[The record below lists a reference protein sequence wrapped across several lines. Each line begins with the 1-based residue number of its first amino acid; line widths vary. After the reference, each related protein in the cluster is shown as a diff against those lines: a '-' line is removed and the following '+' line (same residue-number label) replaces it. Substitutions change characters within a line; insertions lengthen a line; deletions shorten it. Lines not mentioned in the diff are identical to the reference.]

1 MPIKK
6 SEKKEENITT
16 DNKPKKVI
24 ISKKA
29 KVVDSSSGKEDT
41 QATAV
46 IKKVIKKKVKKKIII
61 KEKSEDNK
69 SETPKTVIKESPK
82 ENFKERER
90 DGSKEKKY
98 SRSRDR
104 ESNNR
109 ENREGRTRTS
119 FREREDKENR
129 ESKPFGRYSKPN
141 FKESSQAPA
150 SEDNSYSKGGGR
162 ADSGRR
168 DFKKRDYDK
177 KNSIKDAKAEAALRQ
192 ENKIFNKMQAKKLQQ
207 EQRLASVEKE
217 INIMETI
224 TVGDLAKKMNLRASD
239 IISKLM
245 AMGTMARVNDIIDSD
260 TATIIADDF
269 GCKVNVISLQEE
281 ATIEIKEDREEDLKP
296 RPPVVTIMGHVD
308 HGKTS
313 LLDAIRHSN
322 ITAKESGGI
331 TQNIGAYKVKIPSGE
346 IAFIDTPGHA
356 AFTMMRARGAKST
369 DIVILV
375 VASDDGVM
383 PQTLEALNHAKEANV
398 PIIVAVNKMDLP
410 NASMDKV
417 KASLSE
423 YGLTPEE
430 WGGDTQYIG
439 VSALQKTGINELL
452 EAIIL
457 QAEMLELKA
466 NPNREAIG
474 IVLEASLD
482 QGRGPVGTVLV
493 QNGTLKI
500 GDYFVCGLSVGKV
513 RAMVN
518 DLGKR
523 VNEALPSTP
532 VEVLGFEKTP
542 EAGESFNVMLDEKEA
557 KAIADKR
564 VQLKQQEALK
574 ANVKVTLENLYEK
587 IASESMKEFKV
598 IIKADVQGSAEA
610 LKDALNKIQS
620 DKIRFVSIYSAS
632 GAVTESD
639 VNLAHAS
646 NAIIIAYRVRPS
658 AKAKEL
664 SEKLSIPIERYDII
678 YEAIESIQNAMKG
691 SLERIKK
698 EVDIGVVEVR
708 DVFHIPKVGTIAG
721 CYVTSGKIERNAGVR
736 VVRDDVLI
744 YTSKISSLRRIKD
757 DVKEVASGYECGASI
772 ENFNDI
778 KKGDILEIFKIEEIA
793 QEL

>member
-1 MPIKK
+1 MSQKNENN
-6 SEKKEENITT
+6 EKNINQENSIA
-16 DNKPKKVI
+16 DNKPKVI
-24 ISKKA
+24 IKKNNN
-29 KVVDSSSGKEDT
+29 SSNNEDNNS
-41 QATAV
+41 TAAV
-46 IKKVIKKKVKKKIII
+46 KKVKKVIVKRKIII
-61 KEKSEDNK
+61 HNKPEKQEESKDTAITQERKNFNKFKDNNRDFNKNYNKEFNK
-69 SETPKTVIKESPK
+69 DSNKESNKDFSNKDFSNKDFSNKDFNKDNLKHQQYKNVQIPPAAV
-82 ENFKERER
+82 EDVSFKK
-90 DGSKEKKY
+90 DTKK
-98 SRSRDR
+98 
-104 ESNNR
+104 
-109 ENREGRTRTS
+109 
-119 FREREDKENR
+119 
-129 ESKPFGRYSKPN
+129 
-141 FKESSQAPA
+141 
-150 SEDNSYSKGGGR
+150 DN
-162 ADSGRR
+162 
-168 DFKKRDYDK
+168 KKRDYEKKEKEYDK
-177 KNSIKDAKAEAALRQ
+177 KSSQKDSKAEAAQRQ
-192 ENKIFNKMQAKKLQQ
+192 ENKILNKMQAKKLQQ

-217 INIMETI
+217 ISIMETI

-245 AMGTMARVNDIIDSD
+245 GMGTMARVNDIIDSD

-281 ATIEIKEDREEDLKP
+281 ATIEIKEDKPEDLKS

-322 ITAKESGGI
+322 ITSKESGGI

-417 KASLSE
+417 KAALSE
-423 YGLTPEE
+423 HGLTPEE

-439 VSALQKTGINELL
+439 VSALTKQGINDLL

-518 DLGKR
+518 DLGQR
-523 VNEALPSTP
+523 VTKALPSTP

-564 VQLKQQEALK
+564 IQLKQQEALK

-587 IASESMKEFKV
+587 IASDAMKEFKV

-610 LKDALNKIQS
+610 LRDALNKIQS

-658 AKAKEL
+658 GKAREL
-664 SEKLSIPIERYDII
+664 AEKLAIPIERYDII

-691 SLERIKK
+691 SLERLKK
-698 EVDIGVVEVR
+698 EVDIGTVEVR
-708 DVFHIPKVGTIAG
+708 DVFHVPKVGTIAG

-736 VVRDDVLI
+736 VMRDNVLI

-778 KKGDILEIFKIEEIA
+778 KKGDVLEIFKVEEIA

>member
-1 MPIKK
+1 MSQKNETN
-6 SEKKEENITT
+6 EKNLNQESSAV
-16 DNKPKKVI
+16 DNKPKVI
-24 ISKKA
+24 IKKNNNSSNNNNDDNQA
-29 KVVDSSSGKEDT
+29 AAAVKKV
-41 QATAV
+41 
-46 IKKVIKKKVKKKIII
+46 KKVIVKKKIII
-61 KEKSEDNK
+61 HNKQEKPDAHKQDN
-69 SETPKTVIKESPK
+69 SSNNTDR
-82 ENFKERER
+82 NFSKDTER
-90 DGSKEKKY
+90 DGKDNKNY
-98 SRSRDR
+98 SHGG
-104 ESNNR
+104 NR
-109 ENREGRTRTS
+109 ENREHKANKSYKDTQISAPPVEDVSS
-119 FREREDKENR
+119 FK
-129 ESKPFGRYSKPN
+129 K
-141 FKESSQAPA
+141 
-150 SEDNSYSKGGGR
+150 DNKK
-162 ADSGRR
+162 DN
-168 DFKKRDYDK
+168 KKRDYEKKEKEYDK
-177 KNSIKDAKAEAALRQ
+177 KSSQKDSKAEAAQRQ
-192 ENKIFNKMQAKKLQQ
+192 ENKIFNKLQAKKRQQ

-217 INIMETI
+217 ISIMETI

-245 AMGTMARVNDIIDSD
+245 GMGTMARVNDIIDSD

-281 ATIEIKEDREEDLKP
+281 ATIEIKEDREEDLRP

-322 ITAKESGGI
+322 ITSKESGGI

-383 PQTLEALNHAKEANV
+383 PQTVEALNHAKEANV

-410 NASMDKV
+410 NATMDKV

-439 VSALQKTGINELL
+439 VSALTKQGINDLL

-482 QGRGPVGTVLV
+482 PGRGPVGTVLV

-518 DLGKR
+518 DLGQR
-523 VNEALPSTP
+523 VTKALPSTP

-610 LKDALNKIQS
+610 LRDALNKIQS

-658 AKAKEL
+658 GKAREL
-664 SEKLSIPIERYDII
+664 AEKLGIPIERYDII
-678 YEAIESIQNAMKG
+678 YEAIEAIQDAMKG
-691 SLERIKK
+691 SLERLKK
-698 EVDIGVVEVR
+698 EVDIGTVEVR
-708 DVFHIPKVGTIAG
+708 DVFHVPKVGTIAG

-736 VVRDDVLI
+736 VMRDNVLI

-757 DVKEVASGYECGASI
+757 DVKEVATGYECGASI

-778 KKGDILEIFKIEEIA
+778 KKGDLLEIFKIEEIA
-793 QEL
+793 QDL

>member
-1 MPIKK
+1 MSQKNENN
-6 SEKKEENITT
+6 EKNLNQESSQA
-16 DNKPKKVI
+16 DNKPKVI
-24 ISKKA
+24 IKKA
-29 KVVDSSSGKEDT
+29 NNNSSNNDDS
-41 QATAV
+41 QATAAV
-46 IKKVIKKKVKKKIII
+46 KKVKKVIVKKKIII
-61 KEKSEDNK
+61 HNK
-69 SETPKTVIKESPK
+69 SDKQEVQKQDNNS
-82 ENFKERER
+82 ENAAKNFN
-90 DGSKEKKY
+90 
-98 SRSRDR
+98 SRDNRDNR
-104 ESNNR
+104 ENKNKNYSHGSREHKDFNNNR
-109 ENREGRTRTS
+109 EAKDNKLQQITPPADDVSS
-119 FREREDKENR
+119 FK
-129 ESKPFGRYSKPN
+129 K
-141 FKESSQAPA
+141 
-150 SEDNSYSKGGGR
+150 DNKK
-162 ADSGRR
+162 DN
-168 DFKKRDYDK
+168 KKRDYEKKDKEYDK
-177 KNSIKDAKAEAALRQ
+177 KSSQKDSKAEAAQRQ
-192 ENKIFNKMQAKKLQQ
+192 ENKIFNKMQAKKRQQ

-217 INIMETI
+217 ISIMETI

-245 AMGTMARVNDIIDSD
+245 GMGTMARVNDIIDSD

-269 GCKVNVISLQEE
+269 GCKVNVVSLQEE
-281 ATIEIKEDREEDLKP
+281 ATIEVKADKEEDLKP

-322 ITAKESGGI
+322 ITSKESGGI

-383 PQTLEALNHAKEANV
+383 PQTIEALNHAKEANV

-439 VSALQKTGINELL
+439 VSALTKQGINELL

-518 DLGKR
+518 DLGQR
-523 VNEALPSTP
+523 VTKALPSTP

-542 EAGESFNVMLDEKEA
+542 EAGEAFNVMLDEKEA

-587 IASESMKEFKV
+587 IASDAMKEFKV

-610 LKDALNKIQS
+610 LRDALNKIQS

-658 AKAKEL
+658 AKAREL
-664 SEKLSIPIERYDII
+664 AEKLGIPIERYDII
-678 YEAIESIQNAMKG
+678 YEAIEAIQNAMKG

-698 EVDIGVVEVR
+698 EVDIGTVEVR
-708 DVFHIPKVGTIAG
+708 DVFHVPKVGTIAG
-721 CYVTSGKIERNAGVR
+721 CYVTSGKIERNASVR
-736 VVRDDVLI
+736 VMRDNVLI
-744 YTSKISSLRRIKD
+744 YTSKISSLRRVKD
-757 DVKEVASGYECGASI
+757 DVKEVATGYECGASI

-793 QEL
+793 QDL

>member
-1 MPIKK
+1 MSQKNENN
-6 SEKKEENITT
+6 EKNLNQESSQA
-16 DNKPKKVI
+16 DNKPKI
-24 ISKKA
+24 IVKKA
-29 KVVDSSSGKEDT
+29 NNNSSNNDDS
-41 QATAV
+41 QATAAV
-46 IKKVIKKKVKKKIII
+46 KKVKKVIVKKKIII
-61 KEKSEDNK
+61 HNK
-69 SETPKTVIKESPK
+69 SDKQEVQKQDNNS
-82 ENFKERER
+82 ENVAKNFNR
-90 DGSKEKKY
+90 DSN
-98 SRSRDR
+98 SRDNRDNR
-104 ESNNR
+104 ENKNKNYSHGNREHKDFNNNR
-109 ENREGRTRTS
+109 ETKDNKLQQIAPPADDVSS
-119 FREREDKENR
+119 FK
-129 ESKPFGRYSKPN
+129 K
-141 FKESSQAPA
+141 
-150 SEDNSYSKGGGR
+150 DNKK
-162 ADSGRR
+162 DN
-168 DFKKRDYDK
+168 KKRDYEKKEKEYDK
-177 KNSIKDAKAEAALRQ
+177 KSSQKDSKAEAAQRQ
-192 ENKIFNKMQAKKLQQ
+192 ENKIFNKMQAKKRQQ

-217 INIMETI
+217 ISIMETI

-245 AMGTMARVNDIIDSD
+245 GMGTMARVNDIIDSD

-269 GCKVNVISLQEE
+269 GCKVNVVSLQEE
-281 ATIEIKEDREEDLKP
+281 ATIDVKADKEEDLKP

-322 ITAKESGGI
+322 ITSKESGGI

-383 PQTLEALNHAKEANV
+383 PQTIEALNHAKEANV

-417 KASLSE
+417 KAALSE

-439 VSALQKTGINELL
+439 VSALTKQGINELL

-518 DLGKR
+518 DLGQR
-523 VNEALPSTP
+523 VTKALPSTP

-587 IASESMKEFKV
+587 IASDAMKEFKV

-610 LKDALNKIQS
+610 LRDALNKIQS

-658 AKAKEL
+658 AKAREL
-664 SEKLSIPIERYDII
+664 AEKLGIPIERYDII
-678 YEAIESIQNAMKG
+678 YEAIEAIQNAMKG

-698 EVDIGVVEVR
+698 EVDIGTVEVR
-708 DVFHIPKVGTIAG
+708 LDKEEHLLRLFYAESVSKRVAFLTLAHPQNSVALFHQDWSNLHSSTRASTPRIRVSIAF
-721 CYVTSGKIERNAGVR
+721 
-736 VVRDDVLI
+736 
-744 YTSKISSLRRIKD
+744 
-757 DVKEVASGYECGASI
+757 
-772 ENFNDI
+772 NFNNRLHHWLPI
-778 KKGDILEIFKIEEIA
+778 KLLCFCVIL
-793 QEL
+793 

>member
-1 MPIKK
+1 
-6 SEKKEENITT
+6 
-16 DNKPKKVI
+16 
-24 ISKKA
+24 
-29 KVVDSSSGKEDT
+29 
-41 QATAV
+41 
-46 IKKVIKKKVKKKIII
+46 
-61 KEKSEDNK
+61 
-69 SETPKTVIKESPK
+69 
-82 ENFKERER
+82 
-90 DGSKEKKY
+90 
-98 SRSRDR
+98 
-104 ESNNR
+104 
-109 ENREGRTRTS
+109 
-119 FREREDKENR
+119 
-129 ESKPFGRYSKPN
+129 
-141 FKESSQAPA
+141 
-150 SEDNSYSKGGGR
+150 
-162 ADSGRR
+162 
-168 DFKKRDYDK
+168 
-177 KNSIKDAKAEAALRQ
+177 
-192 ENKIFNKMQAKKLQQ
+192 
-207 EQRLASVEKE
+207 
-217 INIMETI
+217 
-224 TVGDLAKKMNLRASD
+224 
-239 IISKLM
+239 
-245 AMGTMARVNDIIDSD
+245 
-260 TATIIADDF
+260 
-269 GCKVNVISLQEE
+269 
-281 ATIEIKEDREEDLKP
+281 
-296 RPPVVTIMGHVD
+296 MGHVD

-322 ITAKESGGI
+322 ITSKESGGI

-383 PQTLEALNHAKEANV
+383 PQTVEALNHAKEANV

-410 NASMDKV
+410 NATMDKV
-417 KASLSE
+417 KAALSE

-439 VSALQKTGINELL
+439 VSALTKQGINDLL

-482 QGRGPVGTVLV
+482 PGRGPVGTVLV

-518 DLGKR
+518 DLGQR
-523 VNEALPSTP
+523 VTKALPSTP

-542 EAGESFNVMLDEKEA
+542 EAGESFNVMSDEKEA

-587 IASESMKEFKV
+587 IASDAMKEFKV

-610 LKDALNKIQS
+610 LRDALNKIQS

-658 AKAKEL
+658 AKAREL
-664 SEKLSIPIERYDII
+664 AEKIGIPIERYDII

-691 SLERIKK
+691 SLERLKK
-698 EVDIGVVEVR
+698 EVDIGTVEVR
-708 DVFHIPKVGTIAG
+708 DVFHVPKVGTIAG

-736 VVRDDVLI
+736 VMRDNVLV

-757 DVKEVASGYECGASI
+757 DVKEVATGYECGASI

-778 KKGDILEIFKIEEIA
+778 KKGDVLVIFKIEEIV

>member
-1 MPIKK
+1 MSQKNENN
-6 SEKKEENITT
+6 EKNLNQESSAA
-16 DNKPKKVI
+16 DNKPKVI
-24 ISKKA
+24 IKKNNA
-29 KVVDSSSGKEDT
+29 SNNNNDDNQAAAAVKKV
-41 QATAV
+41 
-46 IKKVIKKKVKKKIII
+46 KKVIVKKKIII
-61 KEKSEDNK
+61 HNKSDKPDAQKQDNNNNNNTPEKNNIAKENRETRDNK
-69 SETPKTVIKESPK
+69 ESK
-82 ENFKERER
+82 NKN
-90 DGSKEKKY
+90 Y
-98 SRSRDR
+98 SH
-104 ESNNR
+104 NR
-109 ENREGRTRTS
+109 ENRD
-119 FREREDKENR
+119 FKENKSYKDSSPM
-129 ESKPFGRYSKPN
+129 EAPVEDVSS
-141 FKESSQAPA
+141 FKK
-150 SEDNSYSKGGGR
+150 DN
-162 ADSGRR
+162 
-168 DFKKRDYDK
+168 KKRDYEKKDKEYDK
-177 KNSIKDAKAEAALRQ
+177 KSSQKDSKAEAAQRQ
-192 ENKIFNKMQAKKLQQ
+192 ENKIFNKLQAKKRQQ

-217 INIMETI
+217 ISIMETI

-245 AMGTMARVNDIIDSD
+245 GMGTMARVNDIIDSD

-281 ATIEIKEDREEDLKP
+281 ATIEVKEDREEDLKP

-322 ITAKESGGI
+322 ITSKESGGI

-383 PQTLEALNHAKEANV
+383 PQTVEALNHAKEANV

-417 KASLSE
+417 KAALSE

-439 VSALQKTGINELL
+439 VSALTKQGINDLL

-482 QGRGPVGTVLV
+482 PGRGPVGTVLV

-518 DLGKR
+518 DLGQR
-523 VNEALPSTP
+523 VTKALPSTP
-532 VEVLGFEKTP
+532 IEVLGFEKTP

-587 IASESMKEFKV
+587 IASDAMKEFKV

-610 LKDALNKIQS
+610 LRDALNKIQS

-658 AKAKEL
+658 GKAREL
-664 SEKLSIPIERYDII
+664 AEKLGIPIERYDII
-678 YEAIESIQNAMKG
+678 YEAIEAIQNAMKG
-691 SLERIKK
+691 SLERLKK
-698 EVDIGVVEVR
+698 EVDIGTVEVR
-708 DVFHIPKVGTIAG
+708 DVFHVPKVGTIAG
-721 CYVTSGKIERNAGVR
+721 CYVTNGKIERNAGVR
-736 VVRDDVLI
+736 VMRDNVLI
-744 YTSKISSLRRIKD
+744 YTK
-757 DVKEVASGYECGASI
+757 
-772 ENFNDI
+772 
-778 KKGDILEIFKIEEIA
+778 
-793 QEL
+793 

>member
-1 MPIKK
+1 MSQIENNEKNNNAPKLIINKK
-6 SEKKEENITT
+6 NQT
-16 DNKPKKVI
+16 
-24 ISKKA
+24 
-29 KVVDSSSGKEDT
+29 VDATNSSSS
-41 QATAV
+41 QATV
-46 IKKVIKKKVKKKIII
+46 VKKHVVKKVIKKKIVIP
-61 KEKSEDNK
+61 NK
-69 SETPKTVIKESPK
+69 TTSIEVNK
-82 ENFKERER
+82 REEGGKLFQKDR
-90 DGSKEKKY
+90 LS
-98 SRSRDR
+98 SNNSVSRDKIKFPNKDPKVHFNKDTQSR
-104 ESNNR
+104 VPSADVSFSKNNTT
-109 ENREGRTRTS
+109 N
-119 FREREDKENR
+119 K
-129 ESKPFGRYSKPN
+129 
-141 FKESSQAPA
+141 
-150 SEDNSYSKGGGR
+150 
-162 ADSGRR
+162 R
-168 DFKKRDYDK
+168 DTNKDKKRDYDK
-177 KNSIKDAKAEAALRQ
+177 KNSIKDSKAEEALKQ
-192 ENKIFNKMQAKKLQQ
+192 ENKIFNKMQDKKRQQ

-217 INIMETI
+217 ISIVETI

-245 AMGTMARVNDIIDSD
+245 SMGTMARVNDIIDSD

-281 ATIEIKEDREEDLKP
+281 ATIEIKEDKEEDLLP

-313 LLDAIRHSN
+313 LLDAIRKSN
-322 ITAKESGGI
+322 VTAKESGGI

-375 VASDDGVM
+375 VACDDGVM

-423 YGLTPEE
+423 HGLTPEE

-439 VSALQKTGINELL
+439 VSALTKLGINDLL

-457 QAEMLELKA
+457 QAEIMELKA
-466 NPNREAIG
+466 NPNREAHG

-493 QNGTLKI
+493 QNGTLKV

-518 DLGKR
+518 DLGQR
-523 VNEALPSTP
+523 VTKALPSTP

-542 EAGESFNVMLDEKEA
+542 EAGEAFNVMLDEKEA

-587 IASESMKEFKV
+587 IASEAMQEFKV

-610 LKDALNKIQS
+610 LRDALGKIQS

-632 GAVTESD
+632 GAVSESD

-664 SEKLSIPIERYDII
+664 ADKLDIPIERYDII
-678 YEAIESIQNAMKG
+678 YEAIESIQKAMKG

-698 EVDIGVVEVR
+698 EVDIGTVEVR
-708 DVFHIPKVGTIAG
+708 EVVNVPKVGTIAG
-721 CYVTSGKIERNAGVR
+721 CYVTSGKIERNANVR
-736 VVRDDVLI
+736 VMRDNVLI
-744 YTSKISSLRRIKD
+744 YTSKISSLRRFKD

-772 ENFNDI
+772 ENFNDV
-778 KKGDILEIFKIEEIA
+778 KKGDLLEIFKIEEID

>member
-1 MPIKK
+1 MSQKNENN
-6 SEKKEENITT
+6 EKNLNQESSQA
-16 DNKPKKVI
+16 DNKPKVI
-24 ISKKA
+24 IKKA
-29 KVVDSSSGKEDT
+29 NNNSSNNDDS
-41 QATAV
+41 QATAAV
-46 IKKVIKKKVKKKIII
+46 KKVKKVIVKKKIII
-61 KEKSEDNK
+61 HNK
-69 SETPKTVIKESPK
+69 SDKQEVQKQDNNS
-82 ENFKERER
+82 ENAAKNFN
-90 DGSKEKKY
+90 
-98 SRSRDR
+98 SRDNRDNR
-104 ESNNR
+104 ENKNKNYSHGGREHKDFNNNR
-109 ENREGRTRTS
+109 EAKDNKLQQITPPADDVSS
-119 FREREDKENR
+119 FK
-129 ESKPFGRYSKPN
+129 K
-141 FKESSQAPA
+141 
-150 SEDNSYSKGGGR
+150 DNKK
-162 ADSGRR
+162 DN
-168 DFKKRDYDK
+168 KKRDYEKKDKEYDK
-177 KNSIKDAKAEAALRQ
+177 KSSQKDSKAEAAQRQ
-192 ENKIFNKMQAKKLQQ
+192 ENKIFNKMQAKKRQQ

-217 INIMETI
+217 ISIMETI

-245 AMGTMARVNDIIDSD
+245 GMGTMARVNDIIDSD

-269 GCKVNVISLQEE
+269 GCKVNVVSLQEE
-281 ATIEIKEDREEDLKP
+281 ATIEVKADKEEDLKP

-322 ITAKESGGI
+322 ITSKESGGI

-383 PQTLEALNHAKEANV
+383 PQTIEALNHAKEANV

-439 VSALQKTGINELL
+439 VSALTKQGINELL

-518 DLGKR
+518 DLGQR
-523 VNEALPSTP
+523 VTKALPSTP

-542 EAGESFNVMLDEKEA
+542 EAGEAFNVMLDEKEA

-587 IASESMKEFKV
+587 IASDAMKEFKV

-610 LKDALNKIQS
+610 LRDALNKIQS

-658 AKAKEL
+658 AKAREL
-664 SEKLSIPIERYDII
+664 AEKLGIPIERYDII
-678 YEAIESIQNAMKG
+678 YEAIEAIQNAMKG

-698 EVDIGVVEVR
+698 EVDIGTVEVR
-708 DVFHIPKVGTIAG
+708 DVFHVPKVGTIAG
-721 CYVTSGKIERNAGVR
+721 CYVTSGKIERNASVR
-736 VVRDDVLI
+736 VMRDNVLI
-744 YTSKISSLRRIKD
+744 YTSKISSLRRVKD
-757 DVKEVASGYECGASI
+757 DVKEVATGYECGASI

-793 QEL
+793 QDL

>member
-1 MPIKK
+1 MSQKNENN
-6 SEKKEENITT
+6 EKNLNQESSQA
-16 DNKPKKVI
+16 DNKPKI
-24 ISKKA
+24 IVKKA
-29 KVVDSSSGKEDT
+29 NNNSSNNDDS
-41 QATAV
+41 QATAAV
-46 IKKVIKKKVKKKIII
+46 KKVKKVIVKKKIII
-61 KEKSEDNK
+61 HNK
-69 SETPKTVIKESPK
+69 SDKQEVQKQDNNS
-82 ENFKERER
+82 ENVAKNFNR
-90 DGSKEKKY
+90 DSN
-98 SRSRDR
+98 SRDNRDNR
-104 ESNNR
+104 ENKNKNYSHGNREHKDFNNNR
-109 ENREGRTRTS
+109 ENKDNKLQQIAPPADDVSS
-119 FREREDKENR
+119 FK
-129 ESKPFGRYSKPN
+129 K
-141 FKESSQAPA
+141 
-150 SEDNSYSKGGGR
+150 DNKK
-162 ADSGRR
+162 DN
-168 DFKKRDYDK
+168 KKRDYEKKEKEYDK
-177 KNSIKDAKAEAALRQ
+177 KSSQKDSKAEVAQRQ
-192 ENKIFNKMQAKKLQQ
+192 ENKIFNKMQAKKRQQ

-217 INIMETI
+217 ISIMETI

-245 AMGTMARVNDIIDSD
+245 GMGTMARVNDIIDSD

-269 GCKVNVISLQEE
+269 GCKVNVVSLQEE
-281 ATIEIKEDREEDLKP
+281 ATIEVKADKEEDLKP

-322 ITAKESGGI
+322 ITSKESGGI

-383 PQTLEALNHAKEANV
+383 PQTIEALNHAKEANV

-417 KASLSE
+417 KAALSE

-439 VSALQKTGINELL
+439 VSALTKQGINELL

-474 IVLEASLD
+474 IEASLD

-518 DLGKR
+518 DLGQR
-523 VNEALPSTP
+523 VTKALPSTP

-587 IASESMKEFKV
+587 IASDAMKEFKV

-610 LKDALNKIQS
+610 LRDALNKIQS

-658 AKAKEL
+658 AKAREL
-664 SEKLSIPIERYDII
+664 AEKLGIPIERYDII
-678 YEAIESIQNAMKG
+678 YEAIEAIQNAMKG

-698 EVDIGVVEVR
+698 EVDIGTVEVR
-708 DVFHIPKVGTIAG
+708 DVFHVPKVGTIAG
-721 CYVTSGKIERNAGVR
+721 CYVTNGKIERNAGVR
-736 VVRDDVLI
+736 VMRDNVLI

-757 DVKEVASGYECGASI
+757 DVKEVANGYECGASI

-778 KKGDILEIFKIEEIA
+778 KKGDVLEIFKIEEIA
-793 QEL
+793 QDL

>member
-1 MPIKK
+1 
-6 SEKKEENITT
+6 
-16 DNKPKKVI
+16 
-24 ISKKA
+24 
-29 KVVDSSSGKEDT
+29 
-41 QATAV
+41 
-46 IKKVIKKKVKKKIII
+46 
-61 KEKSEDNK
+61 
-69 SETPKTVIKESPK
+69 
-82 ENFKERER
+82 
-90 DGSKEKKY
+90 
-98 SRSRDR
+98 
-104 ESNNR
+104 
-109 ENREGRTRTS
+109 
-119 FREREDKENR
+119 
-129 ESKPFGRYSKPN
+129 
-141 FKESSQAPA
+141 
-150 SEDNSYSKGGGR
+150 
-162 ADSGRR
+162 
-168 DFKKRDYDK
+168 
-177 KNSIKDAKAEAALRQ
+177 
-192 ENKIFNKMQAKKLQQ
+192 
-207 EQRLASVEKE
+207 
-217 INIMETI
+217 
-224 TVGDLAKKMNLRASD
+224 
-239 IISKLM
+239 
-245 AMGTMARVNDIIDSD
+245 
-260 TATIIADDF
+260 
-269 GCKVNVISLQEE
+269 
-281 ATIEIKEDREEDLKP
+281 
-296 RPPVVTIMGHVD
+296 
-308 HGKTS
+308 
-313 LLDAIRHSN
+313 
-322 ITAKESGGI
+322 
-331 TQNIGAYKVKIPSGE
+331 
-346 IAFIDTPGHA
+346 
-356 AFTMMRARGAKST
+356 MMRARGAKST

-417 KASLSE
+417 KAALSE

-439 VSALQKTGINELL
+439 VSALQKTGISELL

-474 IVLEASLD
+474 IVLEASLE

-632 GAVTESD
+632 GAVSESD

-721 CYVTSGKIERNAGVR
+721 CYVTSGKIERNSGVR
-736 VVRDDVLI
+736 VLRDDVLI

>member
-1 MPIKK
+1 MSQKNENN
-6 SEKKEENITT
+6 EKNLNQESSQA
-16 DNKPKKVI
+16 DNKPKVI
-24 ISKKA
+24 IKKA
-29 KVVDSSSGKEDT
+29 NNNSSNNDDS
-41 QATAV
+41 QATAAV
-46 IKKVIKKKVKKKIII
+46 KKVKKVIVKKKIII
-61 KEKSEDNK
+61 HNK
-69 SETPKTVIKESPK
+69 SDKQEVQKQDNNS
-82 ENFKERER
+82 ENAAKNFN
-90 DGSKEKKY
+90 
-98 SRSRDR
+98 SRDNRDNR
-104 ESNNR
+104 ENKNKNYSHGSREHKDFNNNR
-109 ENREGRTRTS
+109 EAKDNKLKQITPPADDVSS
-119 FREREDKENR
+119 FK
-129 ESKPFGRYSKPN
+129 K
-141 FKESSQAPA
+141 
-150 SEDNSYSKGGGR
+150 DNKK
-162 ADSGRR
+162 DN
-168 DFKKRDYDK
+168 KKRDYEKKDKEYDK
-177 KNSIKDAKAEAALRQ
+177 KSSQKDSKAEAAQRQ
-192 ENKIFNKMQAKKLQQ
+192 ENKIFNKMQAKKRQQ

-217 INIMETI
+217 ISIMETI

-245 AMGTMARVNDIIDSD
+245 GMGTMARVNDIIDSD

-269 GCKVNVISLQEE
+269 GCKVNVVSLQEE
-281 ATIEIKEDREEDLKP
+281 ATIEVKADKEEDLKP

-322 ITAKESGGI
+322 ITSKESGGI

-383 PQTLEALNHAKEANV
+383 PQTIEALNHAKEANV

-439 VSALQKTGINELL
+439 VSALTKQGINELL

-518 DLGKR
+518 DLGQR
-523 VNEALPSTP
+523 VTKALPSTP

-542 EAGESFNVMLDEKEA
+542 EAGEAFNVMLDEKEA

-587 IASESMKEFKV
+587 IASDAMKEFKV

-610 LKDALNKIQS
+610 LRDALNKIQS

-658 AKAKEL
+658 AKAREL
-664 SEKLSIPIERYDII
+664 AEKLGIPIERYDII
-678 YEAIESIQNAMKG
+678 YEAIEAIQNAMKG

-698 EVDIGVVEVR
+698 EVDIGTVEVR
-708 DVFHIPKVGTIAG
+708 DVFHVPKVGTIAG
-721 CYVTSGKIERNAGVR
+721 CYVTSGKIERNASVR
-736 VVRDDVLI
+736 VMRDNVLI
-744 YTSKISSLRRIKD
+744 YTSKISSLRRVKD
-757 DVKEVASGYECGASI
+757 DVKEVATGYECGASI

-793 QEL
+793 QDL

>member
-29 KVVDSSSGKEDT
+29 KVVDSSSGKEDM

-82 ENFKERER
+82 ENFKEREK
-90 DGSKEKKY
+90 DGLKEKKY

-104 ESNNR
+104 ESSNR

-129 ESKPFGRYSKPN
+129 ESKPFGRHSKPN

-168 DFKKRDYDK
+168 DFKRRDYDK

>member
-1 MPIKK
+1 MSQKNENN
-6 SEKKEENITT
+6 EKNLNQESSAA
-16 DNKPKKVI
+16 DNKPKVI
-24 ISKKA
+24 IKKA
-29 KVVDSSSGKEDT
+29 NNNSNNNEDS
-41 QATAV
+41 QATAAV
-46 IKKVIKKKVKKKIII
+46 KKVKKVIVKKKIII
-61 KEKSEDNK
+61 HNKTEKQEVQKQQDNNSENVKNAVKDNNVAKENTNSNKENKNKNYSHNNNKDYKDLNKEKETKENKSYKESAQIAPTVDEVASFKKDNK
-69 SETPKTVIKESPK
+69 K
-82 ENFKERER
+82 EN
-90 DGSKEKKY
+90 
-98 SRSRDR
+98 
-104 ESNNR
+104 
-109 ENREGRTRTS
+109 
-119 FREREDKENR
+119 
-129 ESKPFGRYSKPN
+129 
-141 FKESSQAPA
+141 
-150 SEDNSYSKGGGR
+150 
-162 ADSGRR
+162 
-168 DFKKRDYDK
+168 KKRDYEKKEKEYDK
-177 KNSIKDAKAEAALRQ
+177 KSSQKDAKAEAAQKQ
-192 ENKIFNKMQAKKLQQ
+192 ENKIFNKLQAKKRQQ

-217 INIMETI
+217 ISIMETI

-245 AMGTMARVNDIIDSD
+245 GMGTMARVNDIIDSD

-269 GCKVNVISLQEE
+269 GCKVNVVSLQEE

-322 ITAKESGGI
+322 ITSKESGGI
-331 TQNIGAYKVKIPSGE
+331 TQNIGAYKVKIPTGE
-346 IAFIDTPGHA
+346 I
-356 AFTMMRARGAKST
+356 ARGAKST

-383 PQTLEALNHAKEANV
+383 PQTVEALNHAKEANV

-410 NASMDKV
+410 NATMDKV
-417 KASLSE
+417 KAALSE

-439 VSALQKTGINELL
+439 VSALTKQGINDLL

-482 QGRGPVGTVLV
+482 PGRGPVGTVLV

-518 DLGKR
+518 DLGQR
-523 VNEALPSTP
+523 VTKALPSTP

-542 EAGESFNVMLDEKEA
+542 EAGESFNVMSDEKEA

-610 LKDALNKIQS
+610 LRDALNKIQS

-658 AKAKEL
+658 AKAREL
-664 SEKLSIPIERYDII
+664 AEKIGIPIERYDII

-691 SLERIKK
+691 SLERLKK
-698 EVDIGVVEVR
+698 EVDIGTVEVR
-708 DVFHIPKVGTIAG
+708 DVFHVPKVGTIAG

-736 VVRDDVLI
+736 VMRDNVLV

-757 DVKEVASGYECGASI
+757 DVKEVATGYECGASI

-778 KKGDILEIFKIEEIA
+778 KKGDVLEIFKIEEIV

>member
-1 MPIKK
+1 MPKK
-6 SEKKEENITT
+6 SDKEKENITV
-16 DNKPKKVI
+16 DKPKKVI
-24 ISKKA
+24 IKSKA
-29 KVVDSSSGKEDT
+29 SSSSKATKNTEDT

-46 IKKVIKKKVKKKIII
+46 KKKVKKVVKKKIII
-61 KEKSEDNK
+61 KTEKTDKAEDTKKSENNKTEIDKKNKEGFKENFRERVKEKNYSHNREHKENKQKSSFGEDNK
-69 SETPKTVIKESPK
+69 HFGKHSNKESA
-82 ENFKERER
+82 
-90 DGSKEKKY
+90 
-98 SRSRDR
+98 
-104 ESNNR
+104 
-109 ENREGRTRTS
+109 
-119 FREREDKENR
+119 
-129 ESKPFGRYSKPN
+129 
-141 FKESSQAPA
+141 QAPT
-150 SEDNSYSKGGGR
+150 STEDNSYQKGGGR
-162 ADSGRR
+162 RDS
-168 DFKKRDYDK
+168 KKRDYDK
-177 KNSIKDAKAEAALRQ
+177 KNFIKDAKAEAALRQ
-192 ENKIFNKMQAKKLQQ
+192 ENKIFNKLQAKKRQQ

-281 ATIEIKEDREEDLKP
+281 ATIEVKEDREEDLKP

-313 LLDAIRHSN
+313 LLDAIRQSN

-417 KASLSE
+417 KAALSE

-439 VSALQKTGINELL
+439 VSALHKTGIKELL

-474 IVLEASLD
+474 IVLEASLE

-632 GAVTESD
+632 GAVSESD

-721 CYVTSGKIERNAGVR
+721 CYVTSGKIERNSGVR

-778 KKGDILEIFKIEEIA
+778 KKGDVLEIFKIEEIA

>member
-1 MPIKK
+1 MSPK
-6 SEKKEENITT
+6 SENEKLEKETNNT
-16 DNKPKKVI
+16 PPKVI
-24 ISKKA
+24 IK
-29 KVVDSSSGKEDT
+29 SSVQHSVSEDT

-46 IKKVIKKKVKKKIII
+46 VKKKVVVKKKTIVIHNK
-61 KEKSEDNK
+61 KEKPDSRPEENK
-69 SETPKTVIKESPK
+69 GSTGVIKREQTQNFNNNNNNNKKNTFGSGNASKDRPFNKDTKPKTPQTEEQPFLKSA
-82 ENFKERER
+82 
-90 DGSKEKKY
+90 KK
-98 SRSRDR
+98 
-104 ESNNR
+104 
-109 ENREGRTRTS
+109 
-119 FREREDKENR
+119 
-129 ESKPFGRYSKPN
+129 
-141 FKESSQAPA
+141 
-150 SEDNSYSKGGGR
+150 DN
-162 ADSGRR
+162 
-168 DFKKRDYDK
+168 KKRDYDK
-177 KNSIKDAKAEAALRQ
+177 RNAIKDAKAEAAQKQ
-192 ENKIFNKMQAKKLQQ
+192 ENKIFNKLQAKKRQQ

-217 INIMETI
+217 ISIMDTI

-239 IISKLM
+239 IITKLIT
-245 AMGTMARVNDIIDSD
+245 MGTMARVNDIIDSD

-269 GCKVNVISLQEE
+269 GCKINVVSLQEE
-281 ATIEIKEDREEDLKP
+281 ATIEVKEDNIEDLKP

-322 ITAKESGGI
+322 ITSRESGGI

-346 IAFIDTPGHA
+346 VTFIDTPGHA

-383 PQTLEALNHAKEANV
+383 PQTIEALNHAKEAKV

-410 NASMDKV
+410 NASMDRV
-417 KASLSE
+417 KAALSE
-423 YGLTPEE
+423 LGLTPEE
-430 WGGDTQYIG
+430 WGGETQYVP
-439 VSALQKTGINELL
+439 VSAIKKTGINELL
-452 EAIIL
+452 EAIIV
-457 QAEMLELKA
+457 QAEVLELKA
-466 NPNREAIG
+466 NPDREAIG

-482 QGRGPVGTVLV
+482 PGRGAVGTVLV
-493 QNGTLKI
+493 QNGTLKV
-500 GDYFVCGLSVGKV
+500 GDYFVCGLSTGKV

-523 VNEALPSTP
+523 VDKASPSTP
-532 VEVLGFEKTP
+532 VEVLGFERTP
-542 EAGESFNVMLDEKEA
+542 EAGEAFNVMLDEKEA
-557 KAIADKR
+557 RAIAEKR
-564 VQLKQQEALK
+564 EQLKQQEALK

-587 IASESMKEFKV
+587 IASEAMKEFKV

-610 LKDALNKIQS
+610 LRDALNKIQS

-664 SEKLSIPIERYDII
+664 SEKLGISIERYDII

-691 SLERIKK
+691 SLERLKK
-698 EVDIGVVEVR
+698 EIDIGTVEVR
-708 DVFHIPKVGTIAG
+708 DVFHVPKIGTIAG
-721 CYVTSGKIERNAGVR
+721 CYVTQGKIERNANVR
-736 VVRDDVLI
+736 IMRDNVLI

-778 KKGDILEIFKIEEIA
+778 KKGDVLEIFKVEEIS
-793 QEL
+793 QDL

>member
-1 MPIKK
+1 MPKK
-6 SEKKEENITT
+6 SDKEKENITV
-16 DNKPKKVI
+16 DKPKKVI
-24 ISKKA
+24 IKSKA
-29 KVVDSSSGKEDT
+29 SSSSKATKNTEDT

-46 IKKVIKKKVKKKIII
+46 KKKVKKVVKKKIII
-61 KEKSEDNK
+61 KTEKTDKAEDTKKSENNKTEINKKNKEGFKENFRERVKEKNYSHNREHKENKQKSSFGEDNK
-69 SETPKTVIKESPK
+69 HFGKH
-82 ENFKERER
+82 
-90 DGSKEKKY
+90 
-98 SRSRDR
+98 
-104 ESNNR
+104 SN
-109 ENREGRTRTS
+109 
-119 FREREDKENR
+119 
-129 ESKPFGRYSKPN
+129 
-141 FKESSQAPA
+141 KESSQAPT
-150 SEDNSYSKGGGR
+150 STEDNSYQKGGGR
-162 ADSGRR
+162 RDS
-168 DFKKRDYDK
+168 KKRDYDK
-177 KNSIKDAKAEAALRQ
+177 KNFIKDAKAEAALRQ
-192 ENKIFNKMQAKKLQQ
+192 ENKIFNKLQAKKRQQ

-269 GCKVNVISLQEE
+269 DCKVNVISLQEE
-281 ATIEIKEDREEDLKP
+281 ATIEVKEDREEDLKP

-313 LLDAIRHSN
+313 LLDAIRQSN

-417 KASLSE
+417 KAALSE

-439 VSALQKTGINELL
+439 VSALHKTGIKELL

-474 IVLEASLD
+474 IVLEASLE

-610 LKDALNKIQS
+610 LKDALNKIRS

-632 GAVTESD
+632 GAVSESD

-721 CYVTSGKIERNAGVR
+721 CYVTSGKIERNSGVR
-736 VVRDDVLI
+736 VLRDDVLI

-778 KKGDILEIFKIEEIA
+778 KKGDVLEIFKIEEIA

>member
-1 MPIKK
+1 MSPK
-6 SEKKEENITT
+6 SENNKIEKET
-16 DNKPKKVI
+16 PPKVI
-24 ISKKA
+24 IK
-29 KVVDSSSGKEDT
+29 SSAQHNTNEDT
-41 QATAV
+41 QTTTV
-46 IKKVIKKKVKKKIII
+46 VKKKVVVKKKTIVIHNKRE
-61 KEKSEDNK
+61 KEKSSADNK
-69 SETPKTVIKESPK
+69 SSVSNAGKTRITDFRNRGTGGG
-82 ENFKERER
+82 NF
-90 DGSKEKKY
+90 
-98 SRSRDR
+98 
-104 ESNNR
+104 
-109 ENREGRTRTS
+109 
-119 FREREDKENR
+119 
-129 ESKPFGRYSKPN
+129 
-141 FKESSQAPA
+141 
-150 SEDNSYSKGGGR
+150 SKGNSQNKDVKSQTAKPVEQSFSKGIKK
-162 ADSGRR
+162 DN
-168 DFKKRDYDK
+168 KKRDYDK
-177 KNSIKDAKAEAALRQ
+177 RSAIRDAKAEAAQKQ
-192 ENKIFNKMQAKKLQQ
+192 ESRIFNKLQAKKHQQ

-217 INIMETI
+217 ISIMETI

-239 IISKLM
+239 IISKLI
-245 AMGTMARVNDIIDSD
+245 AMGTMARVNDLIDSD

-269 GCKVNVISLQEE
+269 GCKINVISLQEE
-281 ATIEIKEDREEDLKP
+281 ATIDVKEDNEEDLKH

-322 ITAKESGGI
+322 ITSRESGGI

-346 IAFIDTPGHA
+346 VAFIDTPGHA

-369 DIVILV
+369 DIIILV

-383 PQTLEALNHAKEANV
+383 PQTIEALNHAKEANV

-410 NASMDKV
+410 NASMDKI

-423 YGLTPEE
+423 LGLTPEE
-430 WGGDTQYIG
+430 WGGETQYIP
-439 VSALQKTGINELL
+439 VSAIKKTGISELL

-457 QAEMLELKA
+457 QAEILELKA
-466 NPNREAIG
+466 NPDREAIG

-482 QGRGPVGTVLV
+482 PGRGPVGTVLV

-523 VNEALPSTP
+523 VDKAPPSTP

-542 EAGESFNVMLDEKEA
+542 EAGEAFNVMIDEKEA
-557 KAIADKR
+557 RAIAGKR
-564 VQLKQQEALK
+564 EQLKQQEALK
-574 ANVKVTLENLYEK
+574 SNVKVTLENLYEK
-587 IASESMKEFKV
+587 IASDAMKEFKV

-610 LKDALNKIQS
+610 LRDALNKIQS

-646 NAIIIAYRVRPS
+646 NAMIIAYRVRPS

-664 SEKLSIPIERYDII
+664 SEKIGISIERYDII

-691 SLERIKK
+691 SLDRLKK
-698 EVDIGVVEVR
+698 EVDIGTVEVR
-708 DVFHIPKVGTIAG
+708 DVFHVPKVGTIAG
-721 CYVTSGKIERNAGVR
+721 CYVTQGKIERNSSVR
-736 VVRDDVLI
+736 VIRDNVLI
-744 YTSKISSLRRIKD
+744 YTSKISSLRRVKE
-757 DVKEVASGYECGASI
+757 DVKEVAAGYECGASV

-778 KKGDILEIFKIEEIA
+778 KKGDILEIFKVEEIA
-793 QEL
+793 QDL

>member
-1 MPIKK
+1 MSQKNENNEKNINQESSQADKPKVIIKK
-6 SEKKEENITT
+6 SNNNNNNS
-16 DNKPKKVI
+16 D
-24 ISKKA
+24 
-29 KVVDSSSGKEDT
+29 DS

-46 IKKVIKKKVKKKIII
+46 KKVKKVIKKIII
-61 KEKSEDNK
+61 KTDKQNNKKQEKSSEEQKNVREPYNK
-69 SETPKTVIKESPK
+69 DVK
-82 ENFKERER
+82 ENR
-90 DGSKEKKY
+90 D
-98 SRSRDR
+98 
-104 ESNNR
+104 NR
-109 ENREGRTRTS
+109 ENKNKNYS
-119 FREREDKENR
+119 HNKDHKDFNKENKDGKLQISSPV
-129 ESKPFGRYSKPN
+129 EDVSS
-141 FKESSQAPA
+141 FKK
-150 SEDNSYSKGGGR
+150 DNKKDG
-162 ADSGRR
+162 
-168 DFKKRDYDK
+168 KKRDYEKKEKEYDK
-177 KNSIKDAKAEAALRQ
+177 KSSQKDSKAEAAQRQ
-192 ENKIFNKMQAKKLQQ
+192 ENKIFNKMQAKKRQQ

-217 INIMETI
+217 ISIMETI

-245 AMGTMARVNDIIDSD
+245 GMGTMARVNDIIDSD

-269 GCKVNVISLQEE
+269 GCKVNVVSLQEE
-281 ATIEIKEDREEDLKP
+281 ATIEVKEDKEEDLKP

-322 ITAKESGGI
+322 ITSKESGGI

-383 PQTLEALNHAKEANV
+383 PQTIEALNHAKEANV

-417 KASLSE
+417 KAALSE

-439 VSALQKTGINELL
+439 VSALTKQGINELL

-466 NPNREAIG
+466 NPNREA

-518 DLGKR
+518 DLGQR
-523 VNEALPSTP
+523 VTKALPSTP

-587 IASESMKEFKV
+587 IASDAMKEFKV

-610 LKDALNKIQS
+610 LRDALNKIQS

-658 AKAKEL
+658 AKAREL
-664 SEKLSIPIERYDII
+664 AEKLGIPIERYDII

-691 SLERIKK
+691 SLERLKK
-698 EVDIGVVEVR
+698 EVDIGTVEVR
-708 DVFHIPKVGTIAG
+708 DVFHVPKVGTIAG

-736 VVRDDVLI
+736 VMRDNVLI

-778 KKGDILEIFKIEEIA
+778 KKGDVLEIFKIEEIA

>member
-1 MPIKK
+1 MPQINESNDKNQQNL
-6 SEKKEENITT
+6 SS

-24 ISKKA
+24 INKK
-29 KVVDSSSGKEDT
+29 SNNSNNTEES
-41 QATAV
+41 QASATV
-46 IKKVIKKKVKKKIII
+46 KKIKKVVVKKIII
-61 KEKSEDNK
+61 HNKIEKQDSAKTENVQTPEQRKPFNNNKFNNNRDN
-69 SETPKTVIKESPK
+69 S
-82 ENFKERER
+82 NNNRER
-90 DGSKEKKY
+90 YNKGFNK
-98 SRSRDR
+98 

-109 ENREGRTRTS
+109 DFSRDKQYKNTQITPPPVEEVS
-119 FREREDKENR
+119 FK
-129 ESKPFGRYSKPN
+129 K
-141 FKESSQAPA
+141 
-150 SEDNSYSKGGGR
+150 DNKK
-162 ADSGRR
+162 DN
-168 DFKKRDYDK
+168 KKRDYEKKEKEYDK
-177 KNSIKDAKAEAALRQ
+177 KSSQKDSKAEAAQRQ
-192 ENKIFNKMQAKKLQQ
+192 ENKIFNKLQAKKLQQ

-217 INIMETI
+217 ISIMETI

-245 AMGTMARVNDIIDSD
+245 GMGTMARVNDIIDSD

-281 ATIEIKEDREEDLKP
+281 ATIEIKEDKPEDLKP

-322 ITAKESGGI
+322 ITSKESGGI

-417 KASLSE
+417 KAALSE
-423 YGLTPEE
+423 HGLTPEE

-439 VSALQKTGINELL
+439 VSAFTKQGINDLL

-518 DLGKR
+518 DLGQR
-523 VNEALPSTP
+523 VTKALPSTP

-587 IASESMKEFKV
+587 IASDAMKEFKV

-610 LKDALNKIQS
+610 LRDALNKIQS

-658 AKAKEL
+658 GKAREL
-664 SEKLSIPIERYDII
+664 AEKLGIPIERYDII

-691 SLERIKK
+691 SLERLKK
-698 EVDIGVVEVR
+698 EVDIGTVEVR
-708 DVFHIPKVGTIAG
+708 DVFHVPRVGTIAG
-721 CYVTSGKIERNAGVR
+721 CYVTSGKIERNAVR
-736 VVRDDVLI
+736 VMRDNVLI
-744 YTSKISSLRRIKD
+744 YTSKISSLRRVKD
-757 DVKEVASGYECGASI
+757 DVKEVATGYECGASI

-778 KKGDILEIFKIEEIA
+778 KKGDLLEIFKIEEIT

>member
-1 MPIKK
+1 MSQKNENN
-6 SEKKEENITT
+6 EKNLNQESSQA
-16 DNKPKKVI
+16 DNKPKI
-24 ISKKA
+24 IVKKA
-29 KVVDSSSGKEDT
+29 NNNSSNNDDS
-41 QATAV
+41 QATAAV
-46 IKKVIKKKVKKKIII
+46 KKVKKVIVKKKIII
-61 KEKSEDNK
+61 HNK
-69 SETPKTVIKESPK
+69 SDKQEVQKQDNNS
-82 ENFKERER
+82 ENVAKNFNR
-90 DGSKEKKY
+90 DSN
-98 SRSRDR
+98 SRDNRDNR
-104 ESNNR
+104 ENKNKNYSHGNREHKDFNNNR
-109 ENREGRTRTS
+109 ETKDNKLQQIAPPADDVSS
-119 FREREDKENR
+119 FK
-129 ESKPFGRYSKPN
+129 K
-141 FKESSQAPA
+141 
-150 SEDNSYSKGGGR
+150 DNKK
-162 ADSGRR
+162 DN
-168 DFKKRDYDK
+168 KKRDYEKKEKEYDK
-177 KNSIKDAKAEAALRQ
+177 KSSQKDSKAEAAQRQ
-192 ENKIFNKMQAKKLQQ
+192 ENKIFNKMQAKKRQQ

-217 INIMETI
+217 ISIMETI

-245 AMGTMARVNDIIDSD
+245 GMGTMARVNDIIDSD

-269 GCKVNVISLQEE
+269 GCKVNVVSLQEE
-281 ATIEIKEDREEDLKP
+281 ATIDVKADKEEDLKP

-322 ITAKESGGI
+322 ITSKESGGI

-383 PQTLEALNHAKEANV
+383 PQTIEALNHAKEANV

-417 KASLSE
+417 KAALSE

-439 VSALQKTGINELL
+439 VSALTKQGINELL

-518 DLGKR
+518 DLGQR
-523 VNEALPSTP
+523 VTKALPSTP

-587 IASESMKEFKV
+587 IASDAMKEFKV

-610 LKDALNKIQS
+610 LRDALNKY
-620 DKIRFVSIYSAS
+620 FY
-632 GAVTESD
+632 
-639 VNLAHAS
+639 
-646 NAIIIAYRVRPS
+646 
-658 AKAKEL
+658 
-664 SEKLSIPIERYDII
+664 
-678 YEAIESIQNAMKG
+678 
-691 SLERIKK
+691 
-698 EVDIGVVEVR
+698 
-708 DVFHIPKVGTIAG
+708 
-721 CYVTSGKIERNAGVR
+721 
-736 VVRDDVLI
+736 
-744 YTSKISSLRRIKD
+744 
-757 DVKEVASGYECGASI
+757 
-772 ENFNDI
+772 
-778 KKGDILEIFKIEEIA
+778 
-793 QEL
+793 

>member
-1 MPIKK
+1 MSQKNENN
-6 SEKKEENITT
+6 EKNLNQESSQA
-16 DNKPKKVI
+16 DNKPKVI
-24 ISKKA
+24 IKKA
-29 KVVDSSSGKEDT
+29 NNNSSNNDDS
-41 QATAV
+41 QATAAV
-46 IKKVIKKKVKKKIII
+46 KKVKKVIVKKKIII
-61 KEKSEDNK
+61 HNK
-69 SETPKTVIKESPK
+69 SDKQEVQKQDNNS
-82 ENFKERER
+82 ENAAKNFN
-90 DGSKEKKY
+90 
-98 SRSRDR
+98 SRDNRDNR
-104 ESNNR
+104 ENKNKNYSHGGREHKDFNNNR
-109 ENREGRTRTS
+109 ETKDNKLQQITPPADDVSS
-119 FREREDKENR
+119 FK
-129 ESKPFGRYSKPN
+129 K
-141 FKESSQAPA
+141 
-150 SEDNSYSKGGGR
+150 DNKK
-162 ADSGRR
+162 DN
-168 DFKKRDYDK
+168 KKRDYEKKDKEYDK
-177 KNSIKDAKAEAALRQ
+177 KSSQKDSKAEAAQRQ
-192 ENKIFNKMQAKKLQQ
+192 ENKIFNKMQAKKRQQ

-217 INIMETI
+217 ISIMETI

-245 AMGTMARVNDIIDSD
+245 GMGTMARVNDIIDSD

-269 GCKVNVISLQEE
+269 GCKVNVVSLQEE
-281 ATIEIKEDREEDLKP
+281 ATIEVKADKEEDLKP

-322 ITAKESGGI
+322 ITSKESGGI

-383 PQTLEALNHAKEANV
+383 PQTIEALNHAKEANV

-417 KASLSE
+417 KAALSE

-439 VSALQKTGINELL
+439 VSALTKQGINELL

-518 DLGKR
+518 DLGQR
-523 VNEALPSTP
+523 VTKALPSTP

-542 EAGESFNVMLDEKEA
+542 EAGEAFNVMLDEKEA

-587 IASESMKEFKV
+587 IASDAMKEFKV

-610 LKDALNKIQS
+610 LRDALNKIQS

-658 AKAKEL
+658 AKAREL
-664 SEKLSIPIERYDII
+664 AEKLGIPIERYDII
-678 YEAIESIQNAMKG
+678 YEAIEAIQNAMKG

-698 EVDIGVVEVR
+698 EVDIGTVEVR
-708 DVFHIPKVGTIAG
+708 DVFHVPKVGTIAG
-721 CYVTSGKIERNAGVR
+721 CYVTSGKIERNASVR
-736 VVRDDVLI
+736 VMRDNVLI
-744 YTSKISSLRRIKD
+744 YTSKISSLRRVKD
-757 DVKEVASGYECGASI
+757 DVKEVATGYECGASI

-793 QEL
+793 QDL